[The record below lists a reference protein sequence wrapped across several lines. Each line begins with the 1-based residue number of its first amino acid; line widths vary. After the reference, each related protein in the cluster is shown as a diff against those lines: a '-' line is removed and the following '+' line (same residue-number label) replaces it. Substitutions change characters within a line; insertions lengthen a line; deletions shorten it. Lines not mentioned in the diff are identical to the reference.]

1 MRRKEERSKQGQTNN
16 KAKQHST
23 PMYMVYLQLPILSP
37 LFWYR
42 KKFREDYGGLDLLLN
57 IIDMAMIGR
66 GSPSTATPDV
76 AMETTGTAV
85 ATERSHD
92 VLQNGGAVAIETQ
105 SDETEAVTVEATST
119 SSTDAEEDHVTSS
132 DSGVPDKY
140 SLPLPPSRS
149 SVNILP
155 TPLSEQCMGWIS
167 EAMKIVF
174 NQTAHWK
181 HDGNYDD
188 VSKPTA
194 RETERHSD

>member
-1 MRRKEERSKQGQTNN
+1 
-16 KAKQHST
+16 
-23 PMYMVYLQLPILSP
+23 MVYLLQLPILSP

-42 KKFREDYGGLDLLLN
+42 KKFREDYGALDLLLN

-76 AMETTGTAV
+76 AMQTTGAAV

-92 VLQNGGAVAIETQ
+92 VVQNGGAVAIETQ
-105 SDETEAVTVEATST
+105 SDKTEVVTVEATST
-119 SSTDAEEDHVTSS
+119 CSTDAEEGGDHVTSS

-181 HDGNYDD
+181 QDGNYDD

-194 RETERHSD
+194 CVHEIILTIIQRD